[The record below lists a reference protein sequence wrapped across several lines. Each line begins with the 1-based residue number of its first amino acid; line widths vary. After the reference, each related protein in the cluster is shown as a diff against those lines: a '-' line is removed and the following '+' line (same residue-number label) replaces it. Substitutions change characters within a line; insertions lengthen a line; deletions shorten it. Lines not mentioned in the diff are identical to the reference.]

1 MGISKNLKLD
11 NVILLILGI
20 VSIILFSYVIYEI
33 INGITYFF
41 NNYNI
46 DAEFEK
52 FIQGNTGLPKI

>member
-11 NVILLILGI
+11 NIILLILGI

-52 FIQGNTGLPKI
+52 FIQGNAGLPKI